1 MPLRVAE
8 LRHVRAQ
15 PARVV
20 VLGAGVAGLQAVATA
35 RRLGAVVYVS
45 DIRPA
50 VKEQV
55 ESLGARFIDPPE
67 MEDKP
72 AESGGYAKQASDAFL
87 AAQRQQLSD
96 QLAEADV
103 AICTA
108 QVPGRRAPR
117 LISEDM
123 LDRMRPGSVVVDLA
137 VAQGGNCAD
146 TVPSQTV
153 DRNGVKLIGA
163 NDLPCTVPNH
173 ASFLYSKNLLALLQP
188 CEQPLDVSLGKP
200 YVILML
206 GVNGVGKTTLLKQ
219 LCQSVTKAYP
229 EIKLYALL
237 IDERPEEVTDFKRS
251 VTAQVHAS
259 SSDESYANHIRVAD
273 KLLDSARKQA
283 GEGHDVMIVIDSLTR
298 LSRVH
303 NSVQKS
309 GGRTM
314 SGGIDAKALEV
325 PRRLFGA
332 ARNIE
337 NGGSLT
343 ILATVLADTG
353 SRMDQVIFEEF
364 KGTGNMEIVLSRD
377 IAAQRVYPALDIAK
391 SSTRREELLFDPK
404 SIEQFR
410 MLRRGLTQLK
420 PIAGAKKLVE
430 LLEKYPSNEVLL
442 QQLFADV

>member
-1 MPLRVAE
+1 MPILLIPVETAAGETRVAASPETVKKFTALGCRVFIEKGAGQSSGYLDQAYAEAGAE
-8 LRHVRAQ
+8 LVPSGDTTAWSQADVLLCVQSPSANALAQLRRGGLVVGLLAPYANADLASALQKSGLSAMALELLPRISRAQSADALSSQANIAGYKSVLLASAALDRYFPMLMTAAGTVQ

-123 LDRMRPGSVVVDLA
+123 LDRMRPGAVVVDLA

-173 ASFLYSKNLLALLQP
+173 ASAMYARNLLALLQP
-188 CEQPLDVSLGKP
+188 
-200 YVILML
+200 
-206 GVNGVGKTTLLKQ
+206 TLKDGQ
-219 LCQSVTKAYP
+219 LS
-229 EIKLYALL
+229 
-237 IDERPEEVTDFKRS
+237 
-251 VTAQVHAS
+251 
-259 SSDESYANHIRVAD
+259 
-273 KLLDSARKQA
+273 LDSEDELIA
-283 GEGHDVMIVIDSLTR
+283 GCLISQDG
-298 LSRVH
+298 
-303 NSVQKS
+303 
-309 GGRTM
+309 
-314 SGGIDAKALEV
+314 
-325 PRRLFGA
+325 
-332 ARNIE
+332 
-337 NGGSLT
+337 T
-343 ILATVLADTG
+343 I
-353 SRMDQVIFEEF
+353 
-364 KGTGNMEIVLSRD
+364 
-377 IAAQRVYPALDIAK
+377 
-391 SSTRREELLFDPK
+391 
-404 SIEQFR
+404 
-410 MLRRGLTQLK
+410 RRGDVLT
-420 PIAGAKKLVE
+420 PEA
-430 LLEKYPSNEVLL
+430 N
-442 QQLFADV
+442 